1 VWKIDQYKANI
12 EIYEEI
18 KKKPEL
24 WYLFTKKE
32 EYNPIKLDKYGRFAY
47 KFSSHKNALESSV
60 SKYLIKQGF
69 CAEYPDNKK
78 FAIILTHDI
87 DDVDISLKQ
96 FFHAITQP
104 PDRFISGFKKLLIEK
119 LRERTLSYANFKKII
134 QLERKYDATSS
145 FYFLATKK
153 DVFGFKYNL
162 EDIQDEI
169 FYILD
174 EKCEVGLHTGYYSFD
189 NVDQIKIEKEK
200 LEKIIRKKII
210 GARNHVL
217 RFKIPR
223 SWELLANAGFEY
235 DTSFGYYDMIGFRNG
250 MCHPFQPFNLIQNK
264 ETDILEIPLCV
275 MDITLF
281 SYMKIGAE
289 KSWGLIKNLIDTV
302 EELNGVL
309 TVLWHNWT
317 FSFPVSYAGMFGKE
331 WTSLYEK
338 ILEYCYKKNAWMTS
352 SKEICEYYKKNGIL
366 KKRINH

>member
-1 VWKIDQYKANI
+1 LQ
-12 EIYEEI
+12 
-18 KKKPEL
+18 P
-24 WYLFTKKE
+24 
-32 EYNPIKLDKYGRFAY
+32 
-47 KFSSHKNALESSV
+47 SV
-60 SKYLIKQGF
+60 SEYLIKQGF

-78 FAIILTHDI
+78 FAIVLTHDV
-87 DDVDISLKQ
+87 DDVYITLRQ
-96 FFHAITQP
+96 VLRAIIP
-104 PDRFISGFKKLLIEK
+104 SRDRFIFGFKNLLIEK
-119 LRERTLSYANFKKII
+119 LRERKLSYTNFEKII

-145 FYFLATKK
+145 FYFLATER
-153 DVFGFKYNL
+153 DVFGYKYRL

-169 FYILD
+169 FHILD

-189 NVDQIKIEKEK
+189 NIDRIKNEKEK
-200 LEKIIRKKII
+200 LEKIIEKRIV

-235 DTSFGYYDMIGFRNG
+235 DTSFGYHDMIGFRNG

-264 ETDILEIPLCV
+264 EIDILEIPLNV
-275 MDITLF
+275 IDVTLF
-281 SYMKIGAE
+281 SYMNIGAE
-289 KSWGLIKNLIDTV
+289 KSWNLIKNLIDTV
-302 EELNGVL
+302 EKLNGVL

-352 SKEICEYYKKNGIL
+352 NREICEYYKQNGIL
-366 KKRINH
+366 KK